1 MGVAGELTESG
12 ILEQTCE
19 HVEDDA
25 AILPICLKRLWE
37 VEDFCPH
44 QMNLGYDVYWR
55 EGFTRYK
62 TKNERRD

>member
-44 QMNLGYDVYWR
+44 QMNLGYDVGGVIR
-55 EGFTRYK
+55 
-62 TKNERRD
+62 